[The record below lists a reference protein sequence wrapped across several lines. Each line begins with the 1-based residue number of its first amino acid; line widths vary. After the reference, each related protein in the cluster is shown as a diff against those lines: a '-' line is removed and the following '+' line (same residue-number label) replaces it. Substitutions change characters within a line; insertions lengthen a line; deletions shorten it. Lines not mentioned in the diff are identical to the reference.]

1 MKIAF
6 RNFLTTLKRYKTAS
20 ILNIAGLTLAF
31 MALYIIFSQVMY
43 DLRFNHSIDDHERV
57 YVTCTFSEESG
68 FYSQVPRL
76 PLEQSIEACPDVEVG
91 GVLDSFS
98 ISNGMLWVR
107 GSDNSLNCFKE
118 DVYRMSLPLL
128 DVFSFKSVEGDL
140 RSLERPYTLILSESM
155 AEKLSVKVG
164 DFILLGEGETS
175 LDLRPSA
182 SMRLSVSS
190 RILHETHS

>member
-1 MKIAF
+1 
-6 RNFLTTLKRYKTAS
+6 
-20 ILNIAGLTLAF
+20 
-31 MALYIIFSQVMY
+31 
-43 DLRFNHSIDDHERV
+43 
-57 YVTCTFSEESG
+57 
-68 FYSQVPRL
+68 
-76 PLEQSIEACPDVEVG
+76 
-91 GVLDSFS
+91 
-98 ISNGMLWVR
+98 
-107 GSDNSLNCFKE
+107 
-118 DVYRMSLPLL
+118 MSLPLL